1 MRFIKRQKVPQKKD
15 CMACLEAEP
24 QALRTRSWRGVKDYV
39 RNRITSLRNGEQAT
53 PSSRRLMRDEDEEA
67 GESQQQGRSHW
78 ATARSSSDG
87 QNFTDLQVL
96 HPIQSR
102 MDIFFSL

>member
-39 RNRITSLRNGEQAT
+39 RNRITALSLRSGELAT
-53 PSSRRLMRDEDEEA
+53 PSSRHLMHDEDEEA
-67 GESQQQGRSHW
+67 GESQQEGRRHW
-78 ATARSSSDG
+78 AAARSTSNG
-87 QNFTDLQVL
+87 QNFTVL
-96 HPIQSR
+96 HPI
-102 MDIFFSL
+102 